1 MRIFGDN
8 ISERKIVEIFFEIKK
23 SKYLSIYL

>member
-8 ISERKIVEIFFEIKK
+8 ISERKIVEILFEIKK